1 MADYAGFQD
10 YFCSRKRWIFSFT
23 AVLLL
28 ANVADTLIKGLPY
41 LETLGPVYYF
51 RTVSC
56 LVLSLA
62 AIRINNWHFQAGF
75 AIVALLCELS
85 FIVTA
90 HLTVG

>member
-1 MADYAGFQD
+1 
-10 YFCSRKRWIFSFT
+10 
-23 AVLLL
+23 VLLL

-51 RTVSC
+51 WTVSC

-75 AIVALLCELS
+75 AILALLCELS